1 MALTPPVVLRKVLS
15 GQGMHIPR
23 SLPKR
28 PRGHMRQSVG
38 AVEPAP
44 SVVEPRGQVMQGVT
58 PSVLAME
65 YFPSAHLVQVPLPS
79 STLPRAQH
87 TVDPGGLL
95 SVTHFLQGHPSG
107 SREVHE

>member
-1 MALTPPVVLRKVLS
+1 
-15 GQGMHIPR
+15 
-23 SLPKR
+23 
-28 PRGHMRQSVG
+28 MRQSVG
-38 AVEPAP
+38 AVEPAR
-44 SVVEPRGQVMQGVT
+44 SVVEPTGQAMQGVT

-95 SVTHFLQGHPSG
+95 SVPLGETHFLQGHPSWLPQ
-107 SREVHE
+107 VHE